1 MQVTIAQATSKAQN
15 TLTRISFFLPTA
27 YKAYK
32 KIQHFDFVKIDFLVI
47 FNDFQE
53 QN

>member
-15 TLTRISFFLPTA
+15 TLTRISFFYQLPI
-27 YKAYK
+27 KLIK
-32 KIQHFDFVKIDFLVI
+32 KFNILTLLKFLVT